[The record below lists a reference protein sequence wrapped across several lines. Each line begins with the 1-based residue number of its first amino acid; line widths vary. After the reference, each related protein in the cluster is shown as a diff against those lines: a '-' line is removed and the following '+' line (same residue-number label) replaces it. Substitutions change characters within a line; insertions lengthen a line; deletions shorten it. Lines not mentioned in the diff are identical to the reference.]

1 MRHQTVQVITFIL
14 IWQIQADLLLQRLIK
29 KAIDKLTRIMGAKF
43 RKNIKALILVAFVG
57 SVIVNGQNIPVEL
70 VIENRIDSIAA
81 GFNNPD
87 IEGGFAIAVIKDGK
101 IIFKKGY
108 GFANVENAVPFTTST
123 ICDFASIS
131 KQFTGFAV
139 AKLISDGLI
148 YPNDDIR
155 KFLTELPDYGVTI
168 TIRHLLGHMSG
179 VRDFVPLLKLSGH
192 QDGDVVTDEYLMK
205 LILNQKELN
214 FTPGEQHLYSNSGY
228 FLLAHIVAKVTGM
241 TFNEWITKNIFIPLG
256 MESTQYLDYP
266 GKIIRNRAQSYS
278 WNAERVYNFIPDN
291 LSAIGSSSLFSSTD
305 DMIKWVMNLI
315 TNEVGGK
322 KIFDMMCEPSRLNNG
337 ERIGYNFG
345 IETGKWEGHSY
356 LRHGGSWGGFLSDII
371 CFPHDK
377 AAIVLITNRDPLRVM
392 VTQTVQ
398 ELLFNVVPE
407 PENES
412 GTLINEDKPRKTVK
426 KEIIDNYVGD
436 YVFKSADNNYLY
448 RFAKVSVTTENFI
461 FNSALARNNRLYA
474 ETDRKFFIVG
484 ADNRYEFVCDEKGKC
499 TTVKANIEG
508 SNYVFNR
515 IYPFFENREQVGE
528 YPGEYYSEEINSTY
542 FIDIKDNS
550 LIVRSLLNEDV
561 HLSMIEKD
569 LYVSDRWWFRE
580 IRFTRDE
587 SKRIDGFVI
596 QTDNGNITK
605 SLKFQKKLIL

>member
-1 MRHQTVQVITFIL
+1 MIIKKVDEKHSGIMEAKLQNNIKVLIL
-14 IWQIQADLLLQRLIK
+14 IILLCS
-29 KAIDKLTRIMGAKF
+29 G
-43 RKNIKALILVAFVG
+43 
-57 SVIVNGQNIPVEL
+57 IVNGQNIPVEL
-70 VIENRIDSIAA
+70 VFEKRIDSIAA

-87 IEGGFAIAVIKDGK
+87 VKGGFAIAVIKDGK
-101 IIFKKGY
+101 TIFKKGY
-108 GFANVENAVPFTTST
+108 GFADVENAVPFTTST
-123 ICDFASIS
+123 VCDFASIS
-131 KQFTGFAV
+131 KQFTGFAI

-148 YPNDDIR
+148 SPDDDIR
-155 KFLTELPDYGVTI
+155 KFFPELPDYGVTI

-214 FTPGEQHLYSNSGY
+214 FTPGEKHLYSNSGY
-228 FLLAHIVAKVTGM
+228 FLLAHIVAKTTGM
-241 TFNEWITKNIFIPLG
+241 SFSEWITKNIFVPIG

-278 WNAERVYNFIPDN
+278 WNAERIYNFIPDN
-291 LSAIGSSSLFSSTD
+291 LSAIGSSSLFSSLD
-305 DMIKWVMNLI
+305 DMIKWIMNLI
-315 TNEVGGK
+315 TGEVGGK

-356 LRHGGSWGGFLSDII
+356 LRHGGSWGGFLSDIL

-377 AAIVLITNRDPLRVM
+377 AAIVLISNRDPLRVM
-392 VTQTVQ
+392 VTQMVQ

-412 GTLINEDKPRKTVK
+412 GTLINEEKTKKTVK

-448 RFAKVSVTTENFI
+448 RFAKVSVTAENFI

-484 ADNRYEFVCDEKGKC
+484 ADNRYEFICDEKGKC
-499 TTVKANIEG
+499 ITVKANIEG
-508 SNYVFNR
+508 SDYIFNR
-515 IYPFFENREQVGE
+515 VYPSVANREQVGE
-528 YPGEYYSEEINSTY
+528 YFGEYYSEDINSTY
-542 FIDIKDNS
+542 FIDIKDTR

-569 LYVSDRWWFRE
+569 LYVSDCWWFRE
-580 IRFTRDE
+580 VMFTRNRD
-587 SKRIDGFVI
+587 KQIDGFVI

-605 SLKFQKKLIL
+605 SLKFRKR